1 MKKNISISKRIFII
15 MIIVI
20 IILFST
26 TIITSTVLIV
36 KSNDTQTEKQKNDN
50 SNLDD
55 EEVIKYLQDKN
66 YEFDKVVYSSSDS
79 TIYISLNSNDS
90 KIWVQKMINPYIG
103 TLYTFNNSE
112 VNDEHAD
119 ITDISENDENE
130 KKQYFAYH
138 DWLNEVNLSNEQII
152 SAIDYYDLNNI
163 AEYIDMDDILS

>member
-36 KSNDTQTEKQKNDN
+36 KSNDTQAEKQKNDN

-55 EEVIKYLQDKN
+55 EEVIKYLESQG
-66 YEFDKVVYSSSDS
+66 YTFQRSVYSTLKS
-79 TIYISLNSNDS
+79 TINTTLTNKDN
-90 KIWVQKMINPYIG
+90 IWVQKLVGPDIFTI
-103 TLYTFNNSE
+103 YTFNNTEIDGKLANIINSDN
-112 VNDEHAD
+112 ND
-119 ITDISENDENE
+119 DEQMI
-130 KKQYFAYH
+130 QYSAYQ
-138 DWLNEVNLSNEQII
+138 DWLKKVNLSNEQII
-152 SAIDYYDLNNI
+152 SALDYYDLNNI